1 MRLSTRIRIQH
12 SLSITILLA
21 LGVLFTTFQQHRSQQ
36 ALTAPSAHSIT
47 SQAPSSH
54 AINGFRFTSNKDG
67 HRSIDIRADQFLL
80 KKKKMGMFRLG
91 LFNEAIF
98 QNARIDLYGQR
109 RDPLEKATG
118 TADYPSGTLYI
129 EAPGQGEGYA
139 FSNAFSPEN
148 FESLQ
153 LKKIAAVHLAPI
165 ALRFFVEDHLKISVR
180 ADRAVMDASP
190 REMRLTGNVIWQGG
204 DTELQTDSLVVFLS
218 DNIIRS
224 PGAYRITRGAQVI
237 SGHKLE
243 ADFLLNRIRQ
253 EVVDFGSGQGRNDFE
268 TDGAAVLAKRRVD
281 GLRRGF
287 QKSENAGLPAEGG
300 LVHRRHSPGQKMPF
314 MDGH

>member
-1 MRLSTRIRIQH
+1 MRHSARVQIQYG
-12 SLSITILLA
+12 LPAVILLA
-21 LGVLFTTFQQHRSQQ
+21 LAILFLTFQQYRDQQ
-36 ALTAPSAHSIT
+36 ALTAPSTHSTT
-47 SQAPSSH
+47 SQAPPSH
-54 AINGFRFTSNKDG
+54 AINGFRFTSNQDG
-67 HRSIDIRADQFLL
+67 HRSIDIRADRFLL

-204 DTELQTDSLVVFLS
+204 DAELQTDSLVVFLS

-224 PGAYRITRGAQVI
+224 PGAYRIKRGAQVF

-243 ADFLLNRIRQ
+243 ADFLLNRIDTPRPTTA
-253 EVVDFGSGQGRNDFE
+253 FGQRSGNF
-268 TDGAAVLAKRRVD
+268 TDSSARRTD
-281 GLRRGF
+281 R
-287 QKSENAGLPAEGG
+287 
-300 LVHRRHSPGQKMPF
+300 
-314 MDGH
+314 